1 LKGEK
6 SMDQLTNLFKV
17 LSDGTRLRVVLLLYL
32 EELCVCELVGVLDM
46 SQPKISKSLSKLRD
60 LNLVQ
65 DERKEKFV
73 FYRLKRDNEILNG
86 IIEGILENIH
96 EYPQLQQDMD
106 RLSEKEKY
114 LDQCNPLSI
123 LE

>member
-1 LKGEK
+1 
-6 SMDQLTNLFKV
+6 MDQLTNIFKV
-17 LSDGTRLRVVLLLYL
+17 LSDGTRLRVVTLLYM
-32 EELCVCELVGVLDM
+32 EELCVCELVGVLDVP
-46 SQPKISKSLSKLRD
+46 QPKISKSLSKLRD

-73 FYRLKRDNEILNG
+73 FHRLKRDNEILNG
-86 IIEGILENIH
+86 IIEGIMKNTH
-96 EYPQLQQDMD
+96 EYPQLQEDIG

>member
-1 LKGEK
+1 
-6 SMDQLTNLFKV
+6 MDQLTNLFKV
-17 LSDGTRLRVVLLLYL
+17 LSDGTRLRVVALLYR

-73 FYRLKRDNEILNG
+73 FYSLKRDNEILNG
-86 IIEGILENIH
+86 IIEGILGNIH
-96 EYPQLQQDMD
+96 DYPQIQQDME

-114 LDQCNPLSI
+114 LDKCNPLSI